1 MINFVSAESFLL
13 FENCKENRNLG
24 YETLEV
30 EKRDART
37 INDLFFN
44 IKIVFKSALCCVWV
58 FF

>member
-30 EKRDART
+30 EKGMREP
-37 INDLFFN
+37 
-44 IKIVFKSALCCVWV
+44 
-58 FF
+58 